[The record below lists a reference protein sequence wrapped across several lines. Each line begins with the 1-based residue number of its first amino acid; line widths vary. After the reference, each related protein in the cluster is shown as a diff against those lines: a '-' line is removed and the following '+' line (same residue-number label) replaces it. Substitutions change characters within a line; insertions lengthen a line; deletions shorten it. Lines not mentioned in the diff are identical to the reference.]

1 LAGRFEGDAT
11 EPGLILVD
19 SSVWID
25 FLNSGRGR
33 AGDELERLIR
43 SGAEL
48 VLAGVIVTEVLQ
60 GLRRDVA
67 EVTRLL
73 ARWPLIEPTG
83 FDTYVFAASIFRH
96 ARARGVTLSTVDAL
110 LASLAIEY
118 QASLFTLDK
127 DFGGLAFSGLRLH
140 EVGHDSRS

>member
-11 EPGLILVD
+11 ESRLILVD

-25 FLNSGRGR
+25 FLNSNRGR
-33 AGDELERLIR
+33 AGNELERLIR

-60 GLRRDVA
+60 GLRREVGEVA
-67 EVTRLL
+67 RLL
-73 ARWPLIEPTG
+73 ARWPLIEAGG
-83 FDTYVFAASIFRH
+83 FDSYVVAASIFRR
-96 ARARGVTLSTVDAL
+96 ARARGVTLATVDAL

-127 DFGGLAFSGLRLH
+127 DFGRLGFIGLRLH
-140 EVGHDSRS
+140 EFDHEGGV

>member
-1 LAGRFEGDAT
+1 MT
-11 EPGLILVD
+11 LVD

-25 FLNSGRGR
+25 FLNSNRGRG
-33 AGDELERLIR
+33 GDELERLIR

-60 GLRRDVA
+60 GLRRDVG
-67 EVTRLL
+67 EVARLL
-73 ARWPLIEPTG
+73 ARWPLIEAGG
-83 FDTYVFAASIFRH
+83 FDTYAVAASIFRQS
-96 ARARGVTLSTVDAL
+96 RARGLTLSTVDAL

-127 DFGGLAFSGLRLH
+127 DFEGLAFSGLRLH
-140 EVGHDSRS
+140 EPKRDGGI

>member
-1 LAGRFEGDAT
+1 M
-11 EPGLILVD
+11 ILVD

-25 FLNSGRGR
+25 FLNSNRGR
-33 AGDELERLIR
+33 AGNELERLIQ
-43 SGAEL
+43 SGAPL

-67 EVTRLL
+67 EVARLL

-83 FDTYVFAASIFRH
+83 FATYVFAASIFRQ
-96 ARARGVTLSTVDAL
+96 ARGRGLTLATVDAL

-118 QASLFTLDK
+118 QASLFTLDR
-127 DFGGLAFSGLRLH
+127 DFERLAFSGLRLH
-140 EVGHDSRS
+140 EHIT